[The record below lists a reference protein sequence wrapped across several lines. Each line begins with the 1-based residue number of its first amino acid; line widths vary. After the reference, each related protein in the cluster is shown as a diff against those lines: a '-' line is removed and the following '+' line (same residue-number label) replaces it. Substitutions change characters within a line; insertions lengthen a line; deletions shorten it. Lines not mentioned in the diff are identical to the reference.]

1 VIGHSIDR
9 IVSGRRVAL
18 IGANA
23 ALRPMVL
30 TSVVIHVVIA
40 VGLVWGPSWRPPRV
54 PLQAYQV
61 RLVSLPVEH
70 PSPTHEPPATPAPRP
85 EPPRKPPVKKTPP
98 VVKTKAPKKPVE
110 AVVAPTPIKG
120 PRPAAV
126 SLPSDPVETPMA
138 PPQSEPAPKPSPEQ
152 VAKAVEPTDPGI
164 SLVAPLMEAV
174 ALKYPYYMNALV
186 RKMDANWSPPRSG
199 SGEGREVLVTF
210 MILRDGSVRNP
221 EIGQSSGNM
230 FYDQAALRSVLRSM
244 PFPPLP
250 PGYPEE
256 NLKVHFSFLLD
267 PNRSP

>member
-1 VIGHSIDR
+1 
-9 IVSGRRVAL
+9 
-18 IGANA
+18 
-23 ALRPMVL
+23 MVL
-30 TSVVIHVVIA
+30 ASAVAHVVIA
-40 VGLVWGPSWRPPRV
+40 IGLVWAPTWMPSRV

-70 PSPTHEPPATPAPRP
+70 PSQTHEPPATSAPRP

-98 VVKTKAPKKPVE
+98 VVKLKAPKKPVE

-120 PRPAAV
+120 PQPAVVA
-126 SLPSDPVETPMA
+126 SSEPVETPA
-138 PPQSEPAPKPSPEQ
+138 TQPHNEPAPKPAPDQ
-152 VAKAVEPTDPGI
+152 VAKAVEPVDPGI
-164 SLVAPLMEAV
+164 TLVTPLMEAV

-186 RKMDANWSPPRSG
+186 RKMDANWSPPGSG

-210 MILRDGSVRNP
+210 TILRDGSVRDP
-221 EIGQSSGNM
+221 GIGQSSGNV
-230 FYDQAALRSVLRSM
+230 FYDQAALRSVQRSI

-250 PGYPEE
+250 PGYPED